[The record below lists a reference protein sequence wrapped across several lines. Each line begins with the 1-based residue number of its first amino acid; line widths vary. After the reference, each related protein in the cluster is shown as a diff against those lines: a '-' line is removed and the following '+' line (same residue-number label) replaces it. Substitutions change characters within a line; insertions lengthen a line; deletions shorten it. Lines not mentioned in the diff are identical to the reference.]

1 MDIAT
6 AIKIIDAHGLSYV
19 ANGGDGITVTI
30 YAGPR
35 GTTAVDIALAEC
47 EDGLEYYERAA
58 RIGYGDSGVVD
69 CDAELRQ
76 LLRVD

>member
-1 MDIAT
+1 MNIAT
-6 AIKIIDAHGLSYV
+6 AIKTIDAHGLAYV
-19 ANGGDGITVTI
+19 TNGGGGITVTI

-35 GTTAVDIALAEC
+35 GTTAVDIALVEC
-47 EDGLEYYERAA
+47 EDGLEFFERAA
-58 RIGYGDSGVVD
+58 HIGYGDSGVVG